1 MYDSFGHINLGGAV
15 TGIAVFSSSVTF
27 VFISGMMMF
36 FNTLLPHH
44 VLLPDDATHDSRAIC
59 DCGDVTAMLTC
70 KCFRES
76 KKKES
81 KAKISPED
89 EDGSHDDDVKPDAEL
104 VAAIE
109 AAEAEAHK
117 KQQEELAKR
126 QKKQKDRLAMRLAE
140 REEKKAKKA
149 RKDEKKKKENN
160 NNKIMD
166 EGATDKDQEKRE
178 AEFAEDII

>member
-1 MYDSFGHINLGGAV
+1 MG
-15 TGIAVFSSSVTF
+15 
-27 VFISGMMMF
+27 
-36 FNTLLPHH
+36 
-44 VLLPDDATHDSRAIC
+44 
-59 DCGDVTAMLTC
+59 
-70 KCFRES
+70 

-89 EDGSHDDDVKPDAEL
+89 EDGSLDDDVKPDAEL

-140 REEKKAKKA
+140 RKAKNV
-149 RKDEKKKKENN
+149 RKDEKKKKKNKNNNNN
-160 NNKIMD
+160 NNKITD
-166 EGATDKDQEKRE
+166 EGATDKDEEKRE
-178 AEFAEDII
+178 A